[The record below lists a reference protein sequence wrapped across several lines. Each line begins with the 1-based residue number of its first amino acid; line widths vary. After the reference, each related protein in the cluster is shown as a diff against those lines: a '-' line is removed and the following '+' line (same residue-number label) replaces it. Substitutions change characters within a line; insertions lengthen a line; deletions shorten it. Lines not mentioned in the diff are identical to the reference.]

1 MVKKRI
7 EFYEVVETENNVT
20 TLGSLILDKR
30 STLGAKALIDLRNF
44 SCYEFLSRD
53 LLAALDEYTKP
64 KKLASDHSFISYG
77 QAIRT
82 LLRFCAESCQVS
94 EFRMRHI
101 DTEFLLE
108 FRSYVRLTFSSD
120 TNDHRRRLYGNIER
134 LIKVAQEL
142 GLVSTELCAPRNFKY
157 AKKIKGTLPYTTS
170 EALDIEDACRTH
182 IRATLGRLD
191 RGKKLLQNGQDP
203 RARSP
208 RKGKSPLSP
217 EERLWNQLPNLLW
230 FVVNVMDGMHVKNAG
245 TAKRGLS
252 SFNNATS
259 GAYKGP
265 YRKSDVF
272 SYLYPFAE
280 DLIPFVNLLAKTT
293 GRNETSILTLSRDC
307 LEEVDGRYLVWYKKQ
322 RGSSKLYKR
331 PISNEGMFSP
341 VGLIKTLLQI
351 TKPLLNL
358 AKPEHREN
366 LFLGFTIKSRGTDTV
381 KPVDPSYL
389 KYQMNRRGGWCDRNE
404 LMTENGAPQKVS
416 LRRWRVYYLVKR
428 YRTHGQ
434 LSKISR
440 DAAHTLLRT
449 SVSYVNNE
457 SMTHVHER
465 ATENGI
471 RAALSVARPTVV
483 TAESPDELAA
493 TLKSSKDEASKLLQ
507 GEQDVFI
514 AACKDFYNRPNG
526 EKNTPC
532 DKPWACLGCSN
543 AVITRHVLPRVVAF
557 RDFISQQRTEL
568 TQEDWQQKFGDAWM
582 VLHQHV
588 LPKFSDET
596 IAEAQQSAK
605 DEVFYLPITLRA

>member
-1 MVKKRI
+1 M
-7 EFYEVVETENNVT
+7 
-20 TLGSLILDKR
+20 
-30 STLGAKALIDLRNF
+30 
-44 SCYEFLSRD
+44 
-53 LLAALDEYTKP
+53 
-64 KKLASDHSFISYG
+64 
-77 QAIRT
+77 Q
-82 LLRFCAESCQVS
+82 
-94 EFRMRHI
+94 
-101 DTEFLLE
+101 
-108 FRSYVRLTFSSD
+108 
-120 TNDHRRRLYGNIER
+120 
-134 LIKVAQEL
+134 
-142 GLVSTELCAPRNFKY
+142 
-157 AKKIKGTLPYTTS
+157 
-170 EALDIEDACRTH
+170 
-182 IRATLGRLD
+182 
-191 RGKKLLQNGQDP
+191 
-203 RARSP
+203 
-208 RKGKSPLSP
+208 
-217 EERLWNQLPNLLW
+217 
-230 FVVNVMDGMHVKNAG
+230 NAG

-252 SFNNATS
+252 SFNNATN

-293 GRNETSILTLSRDC
+293 GRNETSILTLRRDC
-307 LEEVDGRYLVWYKKQ
+307 LEEVDGRYLLWYKKQ

-341 VGLIKTLLQI
+341 VGIIKTLLQI

-358 AKPEHREN
+358 AKAEHRDN
-366 LFLGFTIKSRGTDTV
+366 LFLGFTIKSRGADTV
-381 KPVDPSYL
+381 KPIDPSYL

-404 LMTENGAPQKVS
+404 LMTESGAPQKVS

-434 LSKISR
+434 LSKVSR

-493 TLKSSKDEASKLLQ
+493 TLRSSKEKASKLLQ

-596 IAEAQQSAK
+596 IAEAQRSAK
-605 DEVFYLPITLRA
+605 DEVFYFPITLRA